1 MPIQQQ
7 TCSTSHRNGG
17 ATVRR
22 LLLVGPI
29 SIACALLALGPGD
42 ARANPERVRVVSAG
56 TSVLWS
62 MDKAPKQVYRF
73 GDLTVTIKGVPMG
86 HSKTFFDA
94 RLVVERPGAKPVEV
108 TGGAVSRGHPHRLS
122 FGNFGPGLPGVL
134 FESYS
139 GGAHCCNEMTAVT
152 AEKGRLDVVPL
163 GDWDGEYLKGFP
175 TDLDGD
181 GVADILRTDGKFLYA
196 FSSYAGSYPPPMVL
210 NVTRAGVADVSKRAA
225 FRSLFAKDAARARLA
240 CISGGQGEPNGACAG
255 YVGSSARIGRFA
267 SAWAE
272 MLRHYD
278 RDDNWRLPPGCR
290 VAIVG
295 GGQCPAASVVTYKNY
310 PEALRAFL
318 VRNGYLAG

>member
-1 MPIQQQ
+1 MPKQRQMV
-7 TCSTSHRNGG
+7 STSRRGDG
-17 ATVRR
+17 ATLRR
-22 LLLVGPI
+22 LLLAGPV
-29 SIACALLALGPGD
+29 SIACALLAPGPGD
-42 ARANPERVRVVSAG
+42 ARARPERVRVVSAG

-62 MDKAPKQVYRF
+62 MDKARKQVYRF

-108 TGGAVSRGHPHRLS
+108 PGGAVSRGHPHRVS

-175 TDLDGD
+175 TDLDRD

-196 FSSYAGSYPPPMVL
+196 FSSYAGSYPPPRVL
-210 NVTRAGVADVSKRAA
+210 NVTGAGVVDVSKRPA
-225 FRSLFAKDAARARLA
+225 FRSLFAKDAARARVA
-240 CISGGQGEPNGACAG
+240 CISGKWEQNGACAG
-255 YVGSSARIGRFA
+255 YVASSARIGRFA
-267 SAWAE
+267 PAWAE

-278 RDDNWRLPPGCR
+278 RDDHWRLPPGCR
-290 VAIVG
+290 VTIIG
-295 GGQCPAASVVTYKNY
+295 GGQCPAVWVVTYKDY

-318 VRNGYLAG
+318 VRNGYLGG